1 MIKNDHGG
9 AKYWKPNVT
18 SKKGSSAALQNQQGE
33 VDELD
38 SIDNFKKWQDQL
50 QTVMAEQMKDVELSY
65 IDKLANKKAISSNL
79 AKTLRQISEDRFNSK
94 YNQFVNRRGS
104 GEVDFSAAALIPDK
118 KGIHGKTDL
127 SAQGG
132 ISKNDDY
139 QMKSKVSYIKGPHIL
154 NDPSHLHINT
164 E

>member
-50 QTVMAEQMKDVELSY
+50 QTVMAE
-65 IDKLANKKAISSNL
+65 
-79 AKTLRQISEDRFNSK
+79 
-94 YNQFVNRRGS
+94 
-104 GEVDFSAAALIPDK
+104 
-118 KGIHGKTDL
+118 
-127 SAQGG
+127 
-132 ISKNDDY
+132 
-139 QMKSKVSYIKGPHIL
+139 
-154 NDPSHLHINT
+154 
-164 E
+164 